1 MPHPPAN
8 GPAALAHR
16 TRVLITSVGS
26 LVGTNLLEALARL
39 GRDRFYIIGTN
50 SESEALNN
58 FACDVVYRV
67 PATAEAEPYRA
78 ALRSIGEREQPEL
91 WIPARDRD
99 VLELARMAAQAPL
112 PGVALVGSPATAE
125 IIDDKWLSVGFA
137 LEHGLSVAP
146 SADSLDGALTLATAH
161 GYPMIVKPR
170 CGNGSIGTRLVTDRA
185 QLQRAMAMGDCVAQR
200 MIAPAPDWSA
210 HLPDTSAG
218 WPLWYSYVD
227 PGQYASQWMVAPDG
241 TALEIGATLNTM
253 RCGKPERSE
262 RVVDAA
268 LSRTAGDYARALS
281 RAGWRGPLNVQC
293 RRDEHGDYFMFELAG
308 RFAGG
313 LGGREV
319 LGLSETQTVLAA
331 VFPDRFE
338 HPDTPNTDLAL
349 TLKQPQTMG
358 IAADALRQFQD
369 QGVWRRSC

>member
-1 MPHPPAN
+1 MPHPRAN
-8 GPAALAHR
+8 GPAAPAHR

-39 GRDRFYIIGTN
+39 GRDRFHVIGTN

-67 PATAEAEPYRA
+67 PATASGEPYRA
-78 ALRSIGEREQPEL
+78 ALRTIGEREQPEL
-91 WIPARDRD
+91 WIPARDSD

-125 IIDDKWLSVGFA
+125 IIGDKWLSVGFA

-146 SADSLDGALTLATAH
+146 SANSLDDALSLATTH
-161 GYPMIVKPR
+161 GFPLIVKPR
-170 CGNGSIGTRLVTDRA
+170 CGNGSIGTRLVTDPA

-262 RVVDAA
+262 RVVDAT

-281 RAGWRGPLNVQC
+281 SAGWRGPLNVQC
-293 RRDEHGDYFMFELAG
+293 RRDDHGDFFMFELAG

-331 VFPDRFE
+331 IFPDRFAP
-338 HPDTPNTDLAL
+338 PDAPNTDWAL
-349 TLKQPQTMG
+349 SLKQPQTVG
-358 IAADALRQFQD
+358 IARDALRQFRD